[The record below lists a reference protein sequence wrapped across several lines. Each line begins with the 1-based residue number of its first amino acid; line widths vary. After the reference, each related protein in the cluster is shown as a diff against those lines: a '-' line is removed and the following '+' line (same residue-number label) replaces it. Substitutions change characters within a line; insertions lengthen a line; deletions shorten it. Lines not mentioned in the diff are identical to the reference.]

1 MAAQQEEQEV
11 KRKHYTENI
20 LMNMQRKSYWKY
32 SLYGIMHTRYLD
44 TKLSNEQQIFED
56 SFAAFKRR
64 LFNLHRRHLL
74 LVHFENNKKEHF
86 KKYNVNIIPH
96 NEIFRTFR
104 KMRALNQNIEPFML
118 VWSRADVMGCSEG
131 RVEGDVKCGDDRLK
145 NRWRLLPEK
154 FRMEHT
160 IRDILR
166 IVSMESRK
174 EIQQITATLL
184 SKNPSAIKKIL
195 YVTNRVNP
203 KHYPSKSI
211 ANYRRPPQIKTIG
224 DQQLQGVDDDIF
236 QESIFAD
243 MDEDLFPS
251 DDDDVITEMMDLSGF
266 ARS

>member
-1 MAAQQEEQEV
+1 MGKSRVSTICTTNYSIDFFDNHAYFCQHNGCWTNKKKKWDESERRVARDVIIRPVEHEVLSVEELEQKNGEMAAQQEEQEV

-86 KKYNVNIIPH
+86 MKYNVNIIPH

-104 KMRALNQNIEPFML
+104 KMRALNQNIEEFML

-166 IVSMESRK
+166 IVPM
-174 EIQQITATLL
+174 
-184 SKNPSAIKKIL
+184 
-195 YVTNRVNP
+195 
-203 KHYPSKSI
+203 
-211 ANYRRPPQIKTIG
+211 
-224 DQQLQGVDDDIF
+224 
-236 QESIFAD
+236 
-243 MDEDLFPS
+243 
-251 DDDDVITEMMDLSGF
+251 
-266 ARS
+266 